1 MANSNSIGDMIN
13 SLIMDAEAS
22 RQELVDFMSGIQGT
36 VAGAVMGRDG
46 DVASRQQRLT
56 DMSAQSFL

>member
-22 RQELVDFMSGIQGT
+22 RKELVDFMSGIQGT
-36 VAGAVMGRDG
+36 VAGACLASTMRVAGYSA
-46 DVASRQQRLT
+46 VASST
-56 DMSAQSFL
+56 E